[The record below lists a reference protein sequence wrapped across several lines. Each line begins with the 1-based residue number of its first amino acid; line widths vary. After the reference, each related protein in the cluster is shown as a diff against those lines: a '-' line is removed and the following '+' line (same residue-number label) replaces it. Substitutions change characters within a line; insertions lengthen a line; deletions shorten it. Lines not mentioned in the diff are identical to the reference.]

1 MGLAAHI
8 PGDRTRFG
16 LSATAASATLYTAVV
31 LFGVGSAVPSALDAP
46 EDRGSAVVPVPPH
59 DSAVPGPARRLP
71 QVSPGPPRHRSV
83 AQAPGLKRLGTAAG
97 TSAPRTVTPAEA
109 PPPPS
114 KTPAPAAPSR
124 TPPPPPADEPT
135 VEVTTTLPAA
145 PDVTAE
151 LPEAPALP
159 LPLPLPAVPALPAL
173 PAPSDLPG

>member
-8 PGDRTRFG
+8 PADRTRFG

-31 LFGVGSAVPSALDAP
+31 LFGVGSAAPSALDGP
-46 EDRGSAVVPVPPH
+46 EDRGSAVVLVSPH

-71 QVSPGPPRHRSV
+71 QVSPGPARHRSV
-83 AQAPGLKRLGTAAG
+83 APARGPKRFGSAAR

-109 PPPPS
+109 PQPPS
-114 KTPAPAAPSR
+114 QAAAPAAPSR
-124 TPPPPPADEPT
+124 TPPPPADEPA

-145 PDVTAE
+145 PDLTVE
-151 LPEAPALP
+151 LPAAPALP